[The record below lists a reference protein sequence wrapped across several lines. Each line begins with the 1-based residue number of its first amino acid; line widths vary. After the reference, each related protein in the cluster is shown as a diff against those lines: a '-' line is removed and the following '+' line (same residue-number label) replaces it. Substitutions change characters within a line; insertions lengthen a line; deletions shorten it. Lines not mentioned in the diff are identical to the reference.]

1 MAGEELTSFLL
12 RILASRPVNALSLL
26 GIDYAYSRFAFL
38 LPRDAEEGIENFF
51 VRDLFGNVGLDGDG
65 SPDAFRLG
73 LTNGWYD
80 QRLTGLE
87 LSIDGRRVAPD
98 RLLVRWPGGEIA
110 ASNITSMDFP
120 PGEAFEVIAPGFVLR
135 DGIHFLQITV
145 GMELVSQI
153 VPLLPIIVRDDRVDI
168 SILPDRLEEPEAWP
182 PVNLPT
188 GTAHVVPHVHYD
200 VEWLKTREVFERVGA
215 GNLLEMLRLMEA
227 DGEMTFVVDQVP
239 HLEPFRRDD
248 PEGFARLAGL
258 VEEGRVEPVN
268 GMYAEPDVN
277 LLCGESLV
285 RQSVTWQRYCTER
298 FGRPSRC
305 AWLIDSFGMSAQL
318 PQILARSGS
327 EALFFS
333 RAPVE
338 EGCPTEFLW
347 EGPDGTRIFAHDM
360 PRKYNVGHP
369 MPRDR
374 GRAMR
379 WMLKGYRLLRGR
391 SASDQVFYPCGVDH
405 GRPQKEYGEMARAF
419 NEEVEGARFEY
430 SLPSRFVDAV
440 PTGSLPVLR
449 GEFQRELWG
458 TYSAR
463 ASLKRLNRECEFALL
478 DAGKMAAVASLRG
491 AEYPGQALEEG
502 WRDLADC
509 QFHDQICGCC
519 TDEVADGMRERF
531 ERVLGTAAGVMERAA
546 AVLADPDGKPDGF
559 TMLAFSPLPWPVS
572 TFVEFEFEPPPG
584 WRGIALMSGEER
596 LPMQVLDTFRAGD
609 GSLESVRA
617 GFRADLPGLGFAL
630 FEVTPGDGAQ
640 PPVEQP
646 AGAAGTTLSNGLLK
660 VEVDPRNGLLGDVTL
675 ANGTRFDM
683 RGGNRLTIE
692 RDFGNL
698 YQAICLGTTYLH
710 PRRVDS
716 VKVVEPGPLRATV
729 EVGGKVGR
737 SAFLQRISLAAG
749 SPRIDFE
756 NEVDFRDR
764 GCRLRAVFPTGL
776 SGGTW
781 THEVPYGWIERPG
794 HELPA
799 LNYTDLSLGNRGVTL
814 VNQGI
819 PGNKHDRGTIYLTLM
834 RSTDKIYLWD
844 AGPGALELG
853 WQVFRYSLY
862 PHVGG
867 PIPALSSARAYER
880 NNGPRTFLLRG
891 APRGEGLGVLEC
903 DDPNIMVAALE
914 RRGGCV
920 MARLCETGGEDR
932 TVTLHLGWKPS
943 RAWKTDLLER
953 KQEELMLQKGQAL
966 LQLGRF
972 EIATVM
978 FDQQ

>member
-12 RILASRPVNALSLL
+12 RILASRPVNALSLR
-26 GIDYAYSRFAFL
+26 GMDYLYRRFAFL

-51 VRDLFGNVGLDGDG
+51 VRDLFGNVDLDGDG
-65 SPDAFRLG
+65 RPDAFRFG

-98 RLLVRWPGGEIA
+98 RLLVRWPRGEIA
-110 ASNITSMDFP
+110 ASGITSMDFP
-120 PGEAFEVIAPGFVLR
+120 PGEAYEVIAPGVVLR
-135 DGIHFLQITV
+135 DGIHFLEITV

-153 VPLLPIIVRDDRVDI
+153 VPLLPVVVRGGRADI

-182 PVNLPT
+182 TVALPT

-215 GNLLEMLRLMEA
+215 GNLREMLRLMEA

-277 LLCGESLV
+277 LLCGESLI
-285 RQSVTWQRYCTER
+285 RQSVAWQRYCLER
-298 FGRPSRC
+298 FGRLSRC

-318 PQILARSGS
+318 PQILARSGT

-440 PTGSLPVLR
+440 PSESLPVVR

-491 AEYPGQALEEG
+491 AEYPGEALEEA
-502 WRDLADC
+502 WRDLMDC

-519 TDEVADGMRERF
+519 TDEVADGMRRRF
-531 ERVLGTAAGVMERAA
+531 TRVLATSAEVMERAA
-546 AVLADPDGKPDGF
+546 GVLADPDASRDRF
-559 TMLAFSPLPWPVS
+559 TVLAFNPLAWPVS
-572 TFVEFEFEPPPG
+572 SFVEFEFAPPPG
-584 WRGIALMSGEER
+584 WKGIALSSGGER
-596 LPMQVLDTFRAGD
+596 LPVQVLDASRRAD
-609 GSLESVRA
+609 GSLEKLRA
-617 GFRADLPGLGFAL
+617 GFRPDLPGLGSAA
-630 FEVTPGDGAQ
+630 FEITPGDGAQ
-640 PPVEQP
+640 PPFEQM
-646 AGAAGTTLSNGLLK
+646 AGASGTTLSNGLLT
-660 VEVDPRNGLLGDVTL
+660 VEVNPRTGLLGRVTL
-675 ANGTRFDM
+675 SNGTRFDM
-683 RGGNRLTIE
+683 RGANRLTLE

-716 VKVVEPGPLRATV
+716 VRVAEPGPLRATV
-729 EVGGKVGR
+729 EVRGKVGR
-737 SAFLQRISLAAG
+737 SRFVQRISLAAG
-749 SPRIDFE
+749 SPRIDLE
-756 NEVDFRDR
+756 TEVDFRDR
-764 GCRLRAVFPTGL
+764 GCRLRAVFPAGL

-781 THEVPYGWIERPG
+781 THEVPFGWIRRPG

-799 LNYTDLSLGNRGVTL
+799 LNYTDLTLGNRGVTL
-814 VNQGI
+814 VNHGI

-853 WQVFRYSLY
+853 RQVFRYALY
-862 PHVGG
+862 PHLGG
-867 PIPALSSARAYER
+867 PVEAGSTARACER
-880 NNGPRTFLLRG
+880 NNGPRAFVVRG
-891 APRGEGLGVLEC
+891 APRGVGAGALEC
-903 DDPNIMVAALE
+903 DDLNVLVTALE
-914 RRGGCV
+914 RRGDTV
-920 MARLCETGGEDR
+920 MARLSEMGGEDR
-932 TVTLHLGWKPS
+932 TVGLRLGWEAS
-943 RAWKTDLLER
+943 GAWKADLLEH
-953 KQEELMLQKGQAL
+953 KEQELAL
-966 LQLGRF
+966 NGTALEVPLGKF
-972 EIATVM
+972 EIATVL
-978 FDQQ
+978 FD